1 MDSITALAGQL
12 LGLWL
17 AITGIAIVVGVL
29 LAIGDSVSRL
39 KRHRSGPD
47 QGKTV

>member
-1 MDSITALAGQL
+1 MTALAGQL

-29 LAIGDSVSRL
+29 CVIGDSVSRL
-39 KRHRSGPD
+39 KQHRRGPVR
-47 QGKTV
+47 GKTV